1 MCKVR
6 ENGPWVFYGITSF
19 GIGCARPNA
28 PGVYARVPQFVD
40 WIKEM
45 TQLEPGIT
53 TDAFPELSKDKQCGG
68 FVISFLMIHEN
79 MELHLLRG
87 INEFALM
94 FQLATICNLFSDG

>member
-1 MCKVR
+1 MCMVE

-53 TDAFPELSKDKQCGG
+53 TKDFPELSKDKQCGG
-68 FVISFLMIHEN
+68 FVIFS
-79 MELHLLRG
+79 
-87 INEFALM
+87 
-94 FQLATICNLFSDG
+94 LFFR

>member
-1 MCKVR
+1 MCKVE

-53 TDAFPELSKDKQCGG
+53 TKDFPELSKDKQCGG
-68 FVISFLMIHEN
+68 FVIFSFF
-79 MELHLLRG
+79 R
-87 INEFALM
+87 
-94 FQLATICNLFSDG
+94 